1 MHEYYFKIRKGDIEF
16 ECSTTDKITFEQQLS
31 DWINGLVN
39 GQNLPAP
46 QDEVKEKI
54 YIEDEK
60 INEDKPQRSGFID
73 VKNLTS
79 INQMI
84 TPPFEII
91 DNKTTEELPTAD
103 DFENILQSS
112 ITNPK
117 TEVIEK
123 KEPLSDFEQFLANYN
138 PETQLDYLLITA
150 LFIMNK
156 ENLERFTI
164 KQLNAKIVPLSGNP
178 IDHAM
183 IQEAIEENY
192 IRVVPDLTGT
202 SEFTEYTLTENGEN
216 YFIE

>member
-39 GQNLPAP
+39 GKNLPAP
-46 QDEVKEKI
+46 
-54 YIEDEK
+54 EDE
-60 INEDKPQRSGFID
+60 IVNEVSHTNEKHPQRSGFID

-79 INQMI
+79 INKMT
-84 TPPFEII
+84 TPPFDISDKKAIE
-91 DNKTTEELPTAD
+91 DLSSTE
-103 DFENILQSS
+103 DFENILQDS
-112 ITNPK
+112 ISNPK

-123 KEPLSDFEQFLANYN
+123 KEPLSDFEEFLSLYN

-156 ENLERFTI
+156 ENHERFTI
-164 KQLNAKIVPLSGNP
+164 KQLNAKIVPLSGKP
-178 IDHAM
+178 IDHSM
-183 IQEAIEENY
+183 IQDAIDEKY

-202 SEFTEYTLTENGEN
+202 SEFTEYTLTENGEK